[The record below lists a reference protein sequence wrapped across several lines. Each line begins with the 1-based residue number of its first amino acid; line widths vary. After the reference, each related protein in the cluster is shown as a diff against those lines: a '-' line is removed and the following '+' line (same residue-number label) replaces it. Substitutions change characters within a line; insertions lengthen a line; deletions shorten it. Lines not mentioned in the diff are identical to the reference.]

1 MNEMVK
7 RSWSAM
13 DGCLVFDFTINREP
27 GDDIPSIASVSCKS
41 GPTES
46 QQVTI
51 TRQWPAR
58 PFEFKFR
65 SGCYVTGYLQQ
76 KTPVH
81 INGVTH
87 TAIFADIHYG
97 MRGQSDDHHFE
108 GIMVACPTRGPIPPP
123 GPPWP
128 PGPPPIEPDYPV
140 DPVEPIPIV
149 TSHPDELFPYVYV
162 RRWPKVSADDL
173 LYGFVSYVSS
183 SPPSSGFF
191 GDLVNARN
199 QPQGAREAAQALAVQ
214 FIDGDVYAGD
224 FVSDMDSLACPV
236 SEFPQLFMRLP
247 KPDGPPV
254 AWLARACEQLTRL
267 LSRYALDWSYFD
279 STGYA
284 KALDQVWQSYFAL
297 VVTLGYDTA
306 LLDEFTRALL
316 MAHLVEVALQP
327 FESFAQARAAATAA
341 TTAANAENAPAAA
354 TGETPATVP
363 AAPVPDRLTT
373 QQINALLHAT
383 PVLSAQVFPLPA
395 AQAGG
400 SAASPPPGL
409 PGWIEPYAIGDLQMV
424 RQRLLRYQCG
434 EIARIE
440 NVMRGERRE
449 VTNKRTHRQLD
460 ELRQSSGEKQLL
472 QNDAAD
478 ERSNLQEESRK
489 TVAGVVETNQYNN
502 FTSSYGPPTQATLDG
517 SWSKTIQPGA
527 TPGLDD
533 TTRFA
538 RDILNKTVNRIS
550 RSVSLTRASSTM
562 SQTEDSVVSLVD
574 NTAGTHSLRGVYRWL
589 NKVYEACVV
598 NYGQR
603 LMMEFMVCKPAAGF
617 IAGEQAMAG
626 QDFVKPLPPLR
637 LHIVTFKDIQPGNYA
652 GLGAYYGVLDLA
664 PPPLAQRVA
673 SATLRDGEEKQ
684 IAVPAGYCATKAF
697 VGYVSAPAG
706 LAAPVV
712 LVGRRAITPP
722 GDPDGTALSGEDD
735 SVPVSVLDYPP
746 SISPPSDAQ
755 AQVNVEIQCAPSER
769 CMDEWRIRIYAAV
782 MRAYQERLAAYHL
795 RVEGGPQGRAATR
808 SPLAN
813 RQIEQRELRNAC
825 LRLLLE
831 RMLTLTGMGAR
842 AYALSPPSEFAVYE
856 PRYLQFFDE
865 VLEWNEMAYSFYAS
879 PGLGGGGVELGSLAA
894 DDDALFA
901 SFLQADQARVLL
913 PVQPAHV
920 MAFLYF
926 YSSGMLWAS
935 SDRLAPA
942 NPVDVPLVNDLKQ
955 AGPERHPIRPIGPC
969 WEVLVPTA
977 MQVLDEPGAGL
988 APGAAIGNLGSSGSA
1003 AP

>member
-1 MNEMVK
+1 MVK

-13 DGCLVFDFTINREP
+13 DGCLVFDFTINCEP
-27 GDDIPSIASVSCKS
+27 GDGNPSIANVSCKS
-41 GPTES
+41 GPADS
-46 QQVTI
+46 QLVTI

-76 KTPVH
+76 RTPVH
-81 INGVTH
+81 IDGVTN

-97 MRGQSDDHHFE
+97 MRGQNDDHHFE
-108 GIMVACPTRGPIPPP
+108 GIMVACPTRGPLPPP

-128 PGPPPIEPDYPV
+128 PGPPGPPIEPAPPI
-140 DPVEPIPIV
+140 DPVEPLPIV
-149 TSHPDELFPYVYV
+149 TTHPDELFPYVYV
-162 RRWPKVSADDL
+162 RRWPKLSADDL
-173 LYGFVSYVSS
+173 LYGFIRYAEA
-183 SPPSSGFF
+183 SPPWCGFF
-191 GDLVNARN
+191 GDLVSARN
-199 QPQGAREAAQALAVQ
+199 QPQGAREAAQQLAVD
-214 FIDGDVYAGD
+214 FIDGSVYPSD
-224 FVSDMDSLACPV
+224 FIRNMDSLAGPV
-236 SEFPQLFMRLP
+236 SRFPELFMRLP
-247 KPDGPPV
+247 PLEGAPAV
-254 AWLARACEQLTRL
+254 WLDKACDQVSRL

-279 STGYA
+279 SAAYA
-284 KALDQVWQSYFAL
+284 KTLDGVWQSYFAL
-297 VVTLGYDTA
+297 VITLGYDTA
-306 LLDEFTRALL
+306 LLDELTRALL
-316 MAHLVEVALQP
+316 MAHLIEVALQP
-327 FESFAQARAAATAA
+327 FESMAQAGAAAGAATATGADGNPAPTSVAAEPPFLA
-341 TTAANAENAPAAA
+341 TT
-354 TGETPATVP
+354 
-363 AAPVPDRLTT
+363 
-373 QQINALLHAT
+373 QINALLHAT
-383 PVLSAQVFPLPA
+383 PVLSEQVFPLPA
-395 AQAGG
+395 AQGAE
-400 SAASPPPGL
+400 AASPPPAL
-409 PGWIEPYAIGDLQMV
+409 PGWIEPYAIGELQMV

-449 VTNKRTHRQLD
+449 VTHKRTHRQLD

-478 ERSNLQEESRK
+478 ERSSLQEEARK

-517 SWSKTIQPGA
+517 SWSKTVQPGA
-527 TPGLDD
+527 APGLDD

-538 RDILNKTVNRIS
+538 RDILSKTVNRIS

-603 LMMEFMVCKPAAGF
+603 LMMEFMVCKPAAAF
-617 IAGEQAMAG
+617 IAGEQAVAG

-637 LHIVTFKDIQPGNYA
+637 LHIATFKDIQPGNYA

-664 PPPLAQRVA
+664 PPPLAQRFA

-697 VGYVSAPAG
+697 VAYVSAPTG
-706 LAAPVV
+706 LPAPVV
-712 LVGRRAITPP
+712 LVGRQAITPP
-722 GDPDGTALSGEDD
+722 GPPEGTALSGEDD

-746 SISPPSDAQ
+746 GISPPSDAQ
-755 AQVNVEIQCAPSER
+755 VQVNVEIQCAPSER

-782 MRAYQERLAAYHL
+782 MRAYQERLAAYQV

-831 RMLTLTGMGAR
+831 RMLMLTGMNERGFAQ
-842 AYALSPPSEFAVYE
+842 SPPSEFAVYE

-879 PGLGGGGVELGSLAA
+879 PGLGGGCGGGVELGSLAA

-935 SDRLAPA
+935 ADRLAPA

-955 AGPERHPIRPIGPC
+955 SGPPRHPVRPIGPC

-977 MQVLDEPGAGL
+977 MQVLDETCADVV
-988 APGAAIGNLGSSGSA
+988 PGAAIESLGNTQSPGSA
-1003 AP
+1003 ET

>member
-1 MNEMVK
+1 VNEMVK
-7 RSWSAM
+7 TSWSAM

-27 GDDIPSIASVSCKS
+27 GDDIPSIADVSCKS
-41 GPTES
+41 GPADS
-46 QQVTI
+46 QLVTI

-58 PFEFKFR
+58 PFEFRFR

-76 KTPVH
+76 RTPVH
-81 INGVTH
+81 IDGVTN

-108 GIMVACPTRGPIPPP
+108 GIMVACPTRGPLPPP

-128 PGPPPIEPDYPV
+128 PGPPPIEPDPPI
-140 DPVEPIPIV
+140 DPVEPLPIV
-149 TSHPDELFPYVYV
+149 ATHPDELFPYVYV
-162 RRWPKVSADDL
+162 RRWPQVSAADL
-173 LYGFVSYVSS
+173 LYGFTGYTSA

-199 QPQGAREAAQALAVQ
+199 QPQGAREAAQQLAVD
-214 FIDGDVYAGD
+214 FIDGSIYPGD
-224 FVSDMDSLACPV
+224 FIGDMDSLAGPA
-236 SEFPQLFMRLP
+236 SRFPEAFMRLP
-247 KPDGPPV
+247 RLEEAPA
-254 AWLARACEQLTRL
+254 AWLARACEQVTRL

-279 STGYA
+279 STAYA
-284 KALDQVWQSYFAL
+284 EALDRVWQSYFAL
-297 VVTLGYDTA
+297 VITLGYDTA
-306 LLDEFTRALL
+306 LLDELTRALL
-316 MAHLVEVALQP
+316 MAHLIEVALQP
-327 FESFAQARAAATAA
+327 FESLTQAGAAAAASTGAA
-341 TTAANAENAPAAA
+341 TPAIPAVS
-354 TGETPATVP
+354 GDTPATTP
-363 AAPVPDRLTT
+363 ALAQPPFLTT
-373 QQINALLHAT
+373 QQIHSLLHAT
-383 PVLSAQVFPLPA
+383 PVLSAQVFPLPP
-395 AQAGG
+395 AQA
-400 SAASPPPGL
+400 ATRASSPPGL

-440 NVMRGERRE
+440 NIMRGERRE

-460 ELRQSSGEKQLL
+460 ELHQSSGEKQLL

-489 TVAGVVETNQYNN
+489 TVAEVVETNQYNK

-517 SWSKTIQPGA
+517 SWSKTVQPGA

-550 RSVSLTRASSTM
+550 RSVSLTRSSSTM

-574 NTAGTHSLRGVYRWL
+574 NTAGTRSLRGVYRWL

-603 LMMEFMVCKPAAGF
+603 LMMEFMVCKPAAAY

-637 LHIVTFKDIQPGNYA
+637 LHIATFKEIQPGNYA
-652 GLGAYYGVLDLA
+652 GLGAYYGVLELE
-664 PPPLAQRVA
+664 PPPLAQRFA

-684 IAVPAGYCATKAF
+684 IAIPSGYCASKAF
-697 VGYVSAPAG
+697 VGYVSVPTG
-706 LAAPVV
+706 LPPPVV
-712 LVGRRAITPP
+712 LVGRQTVTAP
-722 GDPDGTALSGEDD
+722 GNPDGTALFGEDD

-746 SISPPSDAQ
+746 SLSPPADPQ
-755 AQVNVEIQCAPSER
+755 VQVNIEIQCGPSDR

-782 MRAYQERLAAYHL
+782 MRAYQERLAAYNL

-831 RMLTLTGMGAR
+831 RMLTLTGMDSQGSTS
-842 AYALSPPSEFAVYE
+842 SPPSEFAVYE

-865 VLEWNEMAYSFYAS
+865 VLEWNEMVYSFYAS
-879 PGLGGGGVELGSLAA
+879 PGLGGGSGGGVELGSLAA

-935 SDRLAPA
+935 GDRLAPA
-942 NPVDVPLVNDLKQ
+942 NPVDVALVNDLKQ
-955 AGPERHPIRPIGPC
+955 AGPQRQPIRPIGPC

-977 MQVLDEPGAGL
+977 MQVLDETCADVV
-988 APGAAIGNLGSSGSA
+988 PGAAVGEGT
-1003 AP
+1003 P

>member
-27 GDDIPSIASVSCKS
+27 GDDIPSMAGVSCRS
-41 GPTES
+41 GPAEN
-46 QQVTI
+46 QLLTI
-51 TRQWPAR
+51 TRLWPAK
-58 PFEFKFR
+58 PFEFRFR
-65 SGCYVTGYLQQ
+65 SGCYVSGYLQQ

-81 INGVTH
+81 IDGVTN

-108 GIMVACPTRGPIPPP
+108 GIMVACPTRGPLPPP

-128 PGPPPIEPDYPV
+128 PGPPPIEPDPPIG
-140 DPVEPIPIV
+140 PVEPISIV

-162 RRWPKVSADDL
+162 RRWPKVSAGDL
-173 LYGFVSYVSS
+173 LYGFVQYAGA
-183 SPPSSGFF
+183 SPPSSAFF
-191 GDLVNARN
+191 GDLVDARN
-199 QPQGAREAAQALAVQ
+199 QPQGGREAAQELALN
-214 FIDGDVYAGD
+214 FIDGDGYPGG
-224 FVSDMDSLACPV
+224 FVGGMDSLAGPV
-236 SEFPQLFMRLP
+236 GQFARVFMRLP
-247 KPDGPPV
+247 KPDGAPA
-254 AWLARACEQLTRL
+254 AWLAKACERVTRL
-267 LSRYALDWSYFD
+267 LSRYALDWRYFD
-279 STGYA
+279 SSAYA
-284 KALDQVWQSYFAL
+284 EALDRVWQSYFAL
-297 VVTLGYDTA
+297 VITLGYDTA
-306 LLDEFTRALL
+306 LLDELTRVLL

-327 FESFAQARAAATAA
+327 YASITGASTAGPIESAESAESAGVAATEPVVAEQSHL
-341 TTAANAENAPAAA
+341 TA
-354 TGETPATVP
+354 
-363 AAPVPDRLTT
+363 
-373 QQINALLHAT
+373 QQITELLHAT
-383 PVLSAQVFPLPA
+383 PALSAQVFPLPA
-395 AQAGG
+395 AQAR
-400 SAASPPPGL
+400 APDASPPPGP

-449 VTNKRTHRQLD
+449 VTHKRTHRQVD
-460 ELRQSSGEKQLL
+460 ERHQSTQEQQLL

-489 TVAGVVETNQYNN
+489 TVAEASETNQYNK

-517 SWSKTIQPGA
+517 SWTKTVQPGA
-527 TPGLDD
+527 APGLDD

-550 RSVSLTRASSTM
+550 RSVSLTRSSSTM

-574 NTAGTHSLRGVYRWL
+574 NTGGTHGMRGVFRWL

-603 LMMEFMVCKPAAGF
+603 LMMEFMVCRPAAAF
-617 IAGEQAMAG
+617 IAGEQALAG
-626 QDFVKPLPPLR
+626 QDFVKPVAPLR
-637 LHIVTFKDIQPGNYA
+637 LHIATFEDINPRNYA
-652 GLGAYYGVLDLA
+652 RLGAYYGVLDLE
-664 PPPLAQRVA
+664 PPPLAQRFA

-684 IAVPAGYCATKAF
+684 IAIPGGYCAAKAY
-697 VGYVSAPAG
+697 VSYVSAPTG
-706 LAAPVV
+706 VPAPVV
-712 LVGRRAITPP
+712 LVGRQTFNPP
-722 GDPDGTALSGEDD
+722 ADPDGMTLFGEDD

-746 SISPPSDAQ
+746 SLSPPADPQ
-755 AQVNVEIQCAPSER
+755 VQVNVEIACVPSAR
-769 CMDEWRIRIYAAV
+769 CMDEWRIRIYAGI
-782 MRAYQERLAAYHL
+782 MRAYQERLAAYHA
-795 RVEGGPQGRAATR
+795 RADGGPQGRIAPR

-813 RQIEQRELRNAC
+813 RQIEQRELKNAC

-831 RMLTLTGMGAR
+831 RLLALTGMASE
-842 AYALSPPSEFAVYE
+842 ATALSPPAEFSVNE

-865 VLEWNEMAYSFYAS
+865 VLEWNEMVYSFYAS
-879 PGLGGGGVELGSLAA
+879 PGLGAGGAEPELGSLAA

-926 YSSGMLWAS
+926 YSAGMLWPS
-935 SDRLAPA
+935 GDSLAPV
-942 NPVDVPLVNDLKQ
+942 NPGDIPLVDDLKH
-955 AGPERHPIRPIGPC
+955 AGPARRPARHVGPC
-969 WEVLVPTA
+969 WEVVVPTA
-977 MQVLDEPGAGL
+977 MQVIDEAGAVTGVGGGIVP
-988 APGAAIGNLGSSGSA
+988 AAAIGSA

>member
-1 MNEMVK
+1 MVK

-27 GDDIPSIASVSCKS
+27 ADDIPSIASVSCKS
-41 GPTES
+41 GPADS

-51 TRQWPAR
+51 TRLWPSK

-81 INGVTH
+81 INGITN

-108 GIMVACPTRGPIPPP
+108 GIMVACPARGPLPP
-123 GPPWP
+123 PPWP
-128 PGPPPIEPDYPV
+128 PGPLPIDPDPSV

-162 RRWPKVSADDL
+162 RRWPKVSAADL
-173 LYGFVSYVSS
+173 LYGFVNYVSS

-199 QPQGAREAAQALAVQ
+199 QAQGARQAAQQLAVD
-214 FIDGDVYAGD
+214 FIDGKVYAGD
-224 FVSDMDSLACPV
+224 FVSSMDSLACPV

-247 KPDGPPV
+247 KPEGPPA
-254 AWLARACEQLTRL
+254 AWLAKACEQLTRV
-267 LSRYALDWSYFD
+267 LSRYALDWTYFD

-297 VVTLGYDTA
+297 VVTLGYDSA
-306 LLDEFTRALL
+306 LRDEFTRALL
-316 MAHLVEVALQP
+316 MAHLIEVALQP
-327 FESFAQARAAATAA
+327 FESFAQANAAVTAA
-341 TTAANAENAPAAA
+341 DAANAAHAPTAAA
-354 TGETPATVP
+354 GETPV
-363 AAPVPDRLTT
+363 AAPPVLAPLLDRLTT
-373 QQINALLHAT
+373 QQIKALLQAT

-395 AQAGG
+395 AQDQDP
-400 SAASPPPGL
+400 AASPPPGL

-449 VTNKRTHRQLD
+449 VTHRRTHRQLD
-460 ELRQSSGEKQLL
+460 ELHQSSGEKQLL

-489 TVAGVVETNQYNN
+489 TVAEATETNQYNK

-517 SWSKTIQPGA
+517 SWSKTVQPGA

-550 RSVSLTRASSTM
+550 RSVSLTRSSSTM

-574 NTAGTHSLRGVYRWL
+574 NTGGTRSLRGVYRWL

-603 LMMEFMVCKPAAGF
+603 LMMEFMVCRPAAAF
-617 IAGEQAMAG
+617 IAGEQASAG
-626 QDFVKPLPPLR
+626 QDFVKPVSPLQLH
-637 LHIVTFKDIQPGNYA
+637 LHIATFKDIQPGNYA
-652 GLGAYYGVLDLA
+652 ALGAYYGVLDLE
-664 PPPLAQRVA
+664 PPPLAQRFA

-684 IAVPAGYCATKAF
+684 VAIPAGYCATKAF
-697 VGYVSAPAG
+697 VAYVSAPTG
-706 LAAPVV
+706 LPAPVV
-712 LVGRRAITPP
+712 LVGRQTFTPP
-722 GDPDGTALSGEDD
+722 GSPDGLALFGEDD

-746 SISPPSDAQ
+746 SLSPPVDPQ
-755 AQVNVEIQCAPSER
+755 VQVNVEIQCAPSER

-782 MRAYQERLAAYHL
+782 MRAYQERLAAYYA
-795 RVEGGPQGRAATR
+795 RADGGPQGRIAPR

-831 RMLTLTGMGAR
+831 RMLTLTGMDAR
-842 AYALSPPSEFAVYE
+842 GGALSPPSEFAVYE

-865 VLEWNEMAYSFYAS
+865 VLEWNEMVYSFYAS
-879 PGLGGGGVELGSLAA
+879 PGLGPGGAQFELGSLAG
-894 DDDALFA
+894 DDDALFS

-913 PVQPAHV
+913 PVRPAQV

-935 SDRLAPA
+935 GDRLAPA
-942 NPVDVPLVNDLKQ
+942 NPADVPLVNDLKQ
-955 AGPERHPIRPIGPC
+955 SGPERPPLRPIGPC
-969 WEVLVPTA
+969 WEVVVPTA
-977 MQVLDEPGAGL
+977 MQVLDESGAGAEGL
-988 APGAAIGNLGSSGSA
+988 PGIDLGSA

>member
-1 MNEMVK
+1 MIK
-7 RSWSAM
+7 RKWTAL
-13 DGCLVFDFTINREP
+13 DGCLVFDITINREP
-27 GDDIPSIASVSCKS
+27 ADDIPSCADVSCKS
-41 GPTES
+41 GLSES
-46 QQVTI
+46 QRVTI
-51 TRQWPAR
+51 TKLR
-58 PFEFKFR
+58 PKQGFDFKFR
-65 SGCYVTGYLQQ
+65 SGCYVRGYLQQ
-76 KTPVH
+76 KTPVN
-81 INGVTH
+81 IDGVPNT
-87 TAIFADIHYG
+87 TIFANIHYG
-97 MRGQSDDHHFE
+97 TRGQGDDHHFE
-108 GIMVACPTRGPIPPP
+108 GNMVACPTRGPIPPP
-123 GPPWP
+123 GPP
-128 PGPPPIEPDYPV
+128 GPPIEPDPSV

-162 RRWPKVSADDL
+162 RRWPKVGADDL
-173 LYGFVSYVSS
+173 LYGFVNYVSS

-199 QPQGAREAAQALAVQ
+199 LAQGAREAAQQLAVE
-214 FIDGDVYAGD
+214 FIDGKVYAGD
-224 FVSDMDSLACPV
+224 FVRDMNSLACPV

-247 KPDGPPV
+247 KPDDAPA
-254 AWLARACEQLTRL
+254 AWLAKACEQLTRL
-267 LSRYALDWSYFD
+267 LSRYALDWTYLD

-297 VVTLGYDTA
+297 VVTLGYDSA

-316 MAHLVEVALQP
+316 MAHLIEVGLQP
-327 FESFAQARAAATAA
+327 FESFAQANAAV
-341 TTAANAENAPAAA
+341 TAANAPTAAA
-354 TGETPATVP
+354 GEIP
-363 AAPVPDRLTT
+363 AAPPVLVPGLDCLST
-373 QQINALLHAT
+373 QQISALLQAT

-395 AQAGG
+395 AQAQDP
-400 SAASPPPGL
+400 AASPPPGL

-449 VTNKRTHRQLD
+449 VTHRRTHRQLD
-460 ELRQSSGEKQLL
+460 ESHQSSGEKQLL

-489 TVAGVVETNQYNN
+489 TVAESIETNQYNK

-517 SWSKTIQPGA
+517 SWSKTVQPGA

-550 RSVSLTRASSTM
+550 RSVSLTRSSSTM

-574 NTAGTHSLRGVYRWL
+574 NTAGTRSLRGVYRWL

-603 LMMEFMVCKPAAGF
+603 LMMEFMVCKPAAAF
-617 IAGEQAMAG
+617 IAGEQASAG
-626 QDFVKPLPPLR
+626 QDFVKPVPPLR
-637 LHIVTFKDIQPGNYA
+637 LHIATFKDIQPGNYA
-652 GLGAYYGVLDLA
+652 GLGAYYGVLDLE
-664 PPPLAQRVA
+664 PPPLAQRFA

-684 IAVPAGYCATKAF
+684 VAVPAGYCATKAF
-697 VGYVSAPAG
+697 VAYVSAPTG
-706 LAAPVV
+706 LPAPVV
-712 LVGRRAITPP
+712 LVGRQAYTPT
-722 GDPDGTALSGEDD
+722 GSPDGMALFGEDN

-746 SISPPSDAQ
+746 SLSPPVDPQ
-755 AQVNVEIQCAPSER
+755 VQVNVEIQCAPSER

-782 MRAYQERLAAYHL
+782 MRAYQERLAGYHT
-795 RVEGGPQGRAATR
+795 RADGGPQGRIAPR

-813 RQIEQRELRNAC
+813 RQTEQRELRNAC

-831 RMLTLTGMGAR
+831 RMLTLTGMDSRGG
-842 AYALSPPSEFAVYE
+842 ALSPPSEFAVYE

-865 VLEWNEMAYSFYAS
+865 VLEWNEMVYSFYAS
-879 PGLGGGGVELGSLAA
+879 PGLGPGGAQFELGSLAA
-894 DDDALFA
+894 DDDALFS

-913 PVQPAHV
+913 PVRPAHV

-935 SDRLAPA
+935 GDRLAPA
-942 NPVDVPLVNDLKQ
+942 NPGDVPLVNDLKQ
-955 AGPERHPIRPIGPC
+955 SGPQRPPLRPIGPC
-969 WEVLVPTA
+969 WEVVVPTA
-977 MQVLDEPGAGL
+977 MQVLDEPGAGTQVL
-988 APGAAIGNLGSSGSA
+988 PGAAIENAGSA